1 VLCLDPDPALP
12 LEDPGLSLP
21 GLCNNFS
28 KKTNNKRPQTHLC
41 HVDTLVLLQAKLVVV
56 VHRRLVR
63 EHGPWG
69 RLSRERESRRRKNR
83 AGRLASA
90 AADRASIIRMV
101 V

>member
-1 VLCLDPDPALP
+1 VSR
-12 LEDPGLSLP
+12 PGPRTSARRSGTVP
-21 GLCNNFS
+21 S
-28 KKTNNKRPQTHLC
+28 RTLC